1 VPGEAQQGRMEADRV
16 TASFQHRTFEVVVE
30 QDTRNATPRGECT
43 DVAAQKTL
51 HPGIREE
58 AQEDLP

>member
-1 VPGEAQQGRMEADRV
+1 MEADRV